1 MEIQIRNSVR
11 FLLND
16 KVIERADVSPTE
28 TLLDFLRLT
37 RKLRGTKEGCAE
49 GDCGACTVLVGR
61 LFNGQLKYESV
72 NACIR
77 FVGSLD
83 GCHVVTV
90 EALAGTDGTLHPVQ
104 QAMVDTHAS
113 QCGFCTPG
121 FVMSLYGLWM
131 QNPQPNT
138 QEIEKTLQG
147 NLCRC
152 TGYAAIIR
160 AAESVS
166 AVGDLK
172 KDQLVA
178 ERARVTGQLLALKD
192 GKRVVIGE
200 GKQQLILPAN
210 VDDFADVLEN
220 NPNATIVAGST
231 DVGLWV
237 TKFMREIG
245 PVVFISHINELRQIT
260 EEGDCLTLGA
270 GVSYTDAYASI
281 VRHFPQLTELW
292 NRIGGEQV
300 RNMGTIGGNVA
311 NGSPIGDTPPA
322 LIGLGATVLLRKGKI
337 RRSVPIEDYFIEY
350 GKQDRSPGEF
360 VEAIQIPYLDT
371 EGLFGVYKISKRLD
385 EDISSVCGAFRIVL
399 DARGRVKSAVI
410 AFGGMAGTPKRA
422 CSVEKVLTGAVWD
435 EGTIE
440 KASAAFSDDF
450 TPLTDWRASADYRLL
465 VAKNLLRRF
474 YLETGDEK
482 NVRLNRYEAAF
493 G

>member
-1 MEIQIRNSVR
+1 MEIQIRISIR

-16 KVIERADVSPTE
+16 KIIERADVSPTE

-90 EALAGTDGTLHPVQ
+90 EALAGMDGTLHPVQ

-138 QEIEKTLQG
+138 QEIEKALQG

-166 AVGDLK
+166 TVGDLK
-172 KDQLVA
+172 KDPLVA

-192 GKRVVIGE
+192 GKRVVVGE
-200 GKQQLILPAN
+200 GKQQLVLPAN

-245 PVVFISHINELRQIT
+245 PVVFISHLDELRQIS
-260 EEGDCLTLGA
+260 ESEGALTLGA
-270 GVSYTDAYASI
+270 GVSYTEAYPSI
-281 VRHFPQLTELW
+281 IRHFPQLTELW

-337 RRSVPIEDYFIEY
+337 RRSVPIEEYFIEY

-360 VEAIQIPYLDT
+360 VEAIQIPYLDA
-371 EGLFGVYKISKRLD
+371 EDLFGAYKISKRLD
-385 EDISSVCGAFRIVL
+385 EDISSVCGAFRIGL
-399 DARGRVKSAVI
+399 DDRGRVKSAVI

-474 YLETGDEK
+474 YLETGGEK
-482 NVRLNRYEAAF
+482 NIRLNRYEAAF

>member
-1 MEIQIRNSVR
+1 MEPLIRNSIR

-16 KVIERADVSPTE
+16 KVVERTDVSPTE
-28 TLLDFLRLT
+28 TLLDFLRLS

-61 LFNGQLKYESV
+61 LLDGSLKYESV

-131 QNPQPNT
+131 QNPQPDT
-138 QEIEKTLQG
+138 QQIEKALQG

-166 AVGDLK
+166 SIGDLK
-172 KDQLVA
+172 KDPLVS
-178 ERARVTGQLLALKD
+178 ERARVIAQLQALKD

-200 GKQQLILPAN
+200 GRQRLVLPAD
-210 VDDFADVLEN
+210 VDDFAEVLESD
-220 NPNATIVAGST
+220 PGATIVAGST

-245 PVVFISHINELRQIT
+245 PVVFLSHLDELRLIS
-260 EEGDCLTLGA
+260 EGDDGLTLGA
-270 GVSYTDAYASI
+270 GVSYTEAYPVI
-281 VRHFPQLTELW
+281 IRHFPQLTELW

-300 RNMGTIGGNVA
+300 RNMGTVGGNIA

-322 LIGLGATVLLRKGKI
+322 LIGLGAVVILRKGKS
-337 RRSVPIEDYFIEY
+337 RRSVRLENYFIAY
-350 GKQDRSPGEF
+350 GRQDRAPGEF
-360 VEAIQIPYLDT
+360 VEAIHIPYLNVDD
-371 EGLFGVYKISKRLD
+371 LYGVYKISKRLD
-385 EDISSVCGAFRIVL
+385 EDISSVCGAFRVVL
-399 DARGRVKSAVI
+399 DERGRVKHAVV

-422 CSVEKVLTGAVWD
+422 SAVEQALTGAVWD
-435 EGTIE
+435 EGAIE
-440 KASAAFSDDF
+440 KAVAAFSNDY
-450 TPLTDWRASADYRLL
+450 TPLTDWRASADYRML

-474 YLETGDEK
+474 YLETGGEK
-482 NVRLNRYEAAF
+482 PVRLNRYETVF

>member
-1 MEIQIRNSVR
+1 MEPLVRNSIR

-16 KVIERADVSPTE
+16 KVVERTDVSPTE
-28 TLLDFLRLT
+28 TLLDFLRLS

-61 LFNGQLKYESV
+61 LFGGSLKYESV

-90 EALAGTDGTLHPVQ
+90 EALAGTHGTLHPVQ

-138 QEIEKTLQG
+138 QQIEKALQG

-166 AVGDLK
+166 AIGDLK
-172 KDQLVA
+172 KDPLVL
-178 ERARVTGQLLALKD
+178 ERARVIEQLQALKD

-200 GKQQLILPAN
+200 GRQRLVLPAD
-210 VDDFADVLEN
+210 VDDFADVLERD
-220 NPNATIVAGST
+220 PGATIVAGST

-245 PVVFISHINELRQIT
+245 PVVFLSHLDELRRIS
-260 EEGDCLTLGA
+260 EGDDGLTLGA
-270 GVSYTDAYASI
+270 GVSFTDAYPVI
-281 VRHFPQLTELW
+281 IRHFPQLTELW

-300 RNMGTIGGNVA
+300 RNMGTVGGNIA

-322 LIGLGATVLLRKGKI
+322 LIGLGATVMLRKGKC
-337 RRSVPIEDYFIEY
+337 RRSLRLENYFIEY
-350 GKQDRSPGEF
+350 GRQDRVQGEF
-360 VEAIQIPYLDT
+360 VEAIHIPYLGT
-371 EGLFGVYKISKRLD
+371 EDLYGVYKISKRLD
-385 EDISSVCGAFRIVL
+385 EDISSVCGAFRVAL
-399 DARGRVKSAVI
+399 DDGGRVKHAVV

-422 CSVEKVLTGAVWD
+422 SAVEHALTGAVWD
-435 EGTIE
+435 EGAIE
-440 KASAAFSDDF
+440 KAVAAFSDDY
-450 TPLTDWRASADYRLL
+450 TPLTDWRASADYRML

-474 YLETGDEK
+474 YLETGEE
-482 NVRLNRYEAAF
+482 NLVRLNRYETAF